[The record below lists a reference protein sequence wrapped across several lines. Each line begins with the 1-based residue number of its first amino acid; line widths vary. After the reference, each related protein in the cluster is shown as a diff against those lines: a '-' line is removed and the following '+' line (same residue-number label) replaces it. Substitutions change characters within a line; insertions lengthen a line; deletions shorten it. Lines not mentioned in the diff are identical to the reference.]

1 MAIVTLGHNGKNL
14 YYSKMVSNVSLFLM
28 AVIIASTQAS
38 DGFERD
44 DGFYRQPFRGFGQPG
59 FNQPFF
65 NPLNQG
71 FFGGAGRF
79 LGGAPG
85 FLGGAPGFGGNPFF
99 GGNQFFGRGRGGFD
113 TRRK

>member
-1 MAIVTLGHNGKNL
+1 MIS
-14 YYSKMVSNVSLFLM
+14 YVSLFLM

-38 DGFERD
+38 DGVERD

-59 FNQPFF
+59 FNQPFGGNFF
-65 NPLNQG
+65 NPFNQG

-79 LGGAPG
+79 LGGAPR
-85 FLGGAPGFGGNPFF
+85 FLGGAPVFGGNPFF

-113 TRRK
+113 SRKK